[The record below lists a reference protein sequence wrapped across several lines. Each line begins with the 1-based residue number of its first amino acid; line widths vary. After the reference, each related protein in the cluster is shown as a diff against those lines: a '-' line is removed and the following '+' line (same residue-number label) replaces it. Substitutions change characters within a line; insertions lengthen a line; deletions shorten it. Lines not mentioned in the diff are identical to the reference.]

1 MSRKTNHISI
11 LQFDNRCISRLR
23 VRRST
28 RGVEVLAF
36 DQERGSWPTEEALS
50 DALRAFT
57 EAHGLAEDQVYTV
70 LPRHEITARIVKL
83 PSQDPGELEGMVR
96 LSAEEYVPYPA
107 EELVIDLHVLQ
118 KMPGGESKVLAV
130 FAHHDVVDAHVELLK
145 EAHIEPEEIFLST
158 ACLAS
163 ASMAVHTGKV
173 QRHALVNLA
182 SGGLEVIVINGQQLE
197 YGRAVG
203 SGQDWALA
211 GDQADDAIEE
221 LRVEIGASLSAYRR
235 ESEDG
240 EGVDHVYLCSPS
252 VDVTPHAE
260 TLTHELAAECTP
272 AAFTNT
278 VITRGSDAVTNLP
291 AVLLGAALVAQER
304 GTVRICLL
312 PESLKAARMQ
322 RGAKRTA
329 LLFAGL
335 AAALLLALGLLY
347 AVSVHQ
353 RQAYIDYLRGRV
365 AAVQPRAE
373 GIVSKQRQLRI
384 LEQQVQRDG
393 GVVRLLASLCSLYP
407 ESGMNITRF
416 VFTRDEGIE
425 VYGRAK
431 SLKEIELFAEDVGQA
446 GIEAFSKAERS
457 YENRTRERNATVFDY
472 CILLPFPSDEDE
484 QGEGGGA

>member
-11 LQFDNRCISRLR
+11 LQFDGHCITRLR

-28 RGVEVLAF
+28 RGIEVLAF
-36 DQERGSWPTEEALS
+36 DQERGNWPTAETLS
-50 DALRAFT
+50 DALQAFT

-70 LPRHEITARIVKL
+70 LPRHEITARIVVL
-83 PSQDPGELEGMVR
+83 PSQDPAEIEGMVR

-107 EELVIDLHVLQ
+107 DELVIDLHILQ
-118 KMPGGESKVLAV
+118 QTPADESKVLAV

-145 EAHIEPEEIFLST
+145 ESHIEPEEIFLST

-163 ASMAVHTGKV
+163 ASMAVRTGKA
-173 QRHALVNLA
+173 QRHALVDLA
-182 SGGLEVIVINGQQLE
+182 SGGLEVIVVNDQQLE

-203 SGQDWALA
+203 SGHDWALT
-211 GDQADDAIEE
+211 GDQADDTIEE

-240 EGVDHVYLCSPS
+240 EGVEHAYLCSPS
-252 VDVTPHAE
+252 VDVTPHAQALAPE
-260 TLTHELAAECTP
+260 LTAECAP
-272 AAFTNT
+272 ASFITSL
-278 VITRGSDAVTNLP
+278 ITRGSDAVTNTP
-291 AVLLGAALVAQER
+291 AVLLGAALLAQDR
-304 GTVRICLL
+304 GAIGIRLL
-312 PESLKAARMQ
+312 PETPKSARAQ

-335 AAALLLALGLLY
+335 AVGLVLGLSLLY
-347 AVSVHQ
+347 AVNVRQ

-365 AAVQPRAE
+365 AEAQPRAD

-393 GVVRLLASLCSLYP
+393 GVVRMLASLCDLCP
-407 ESGMNITRF
+407 ESDMNITRF

-425 VYGRAK
+425 MYGRAK
-431 SLKEIELFAEDVGQA
+431 SLKEIEVFAEDVGQS

-457 YENRTRERNATVFDY
+457 YENRARERNANVFDY
-472 CILLPFPSDEDE
+472 CLLLPFPDEEDE
-484 QGEGGGA
+484 EGEGGGA